1 MPNGPT
7 TLTCATTTRPA
18 VAAGC
23 SGAVVRR
30 SPTCPRTSARK
41 RPAGSTT
48 CARPSRNA
56 ARSGPARRTT
66 DGPARRAR
74 WRRGRTTTVRPRRF
88 RPPRLLRRRRSVRRG
103 RGSTTRGRRSPGP
116 GRRPRGRGR
125 GPRGSSRRFLVRPGP
140 GVGGGRSIR
149 VRRRRLRRRVRP
161 VGTAARRLVRVGFRP
176 AGTRL
181 RCRRV
186 GRRRVRCLRVRC
198 LRERCLRVRRLVRV
212 GRRRARCLR
221 ERCLRVLCL
230 HVRCRRVR
238 CPVGCRRGPGRR
250 PVRFRRR
257 GSRRVGRVGPAG
269 CRGRRR
275 PGVRR
280 RGSSLIA
287 TRLPDRS
294 RVPVGA
300 MSPRGRFRVASRPVR
315 SGVVGRAKGR
325 RGGSGGRRV
334 FRTIPR
340 GRFGVGRETTRPV
353 FRVVRSRLRLGVPV
367 ALRLVDVGRTGCR
380 PRDRRRSVGLR
391 SVGLRRAGLPT
402 ARLPTLRLPT
412 PRFRRVGLRT
422 PRLRRVVRRKVRCRA
437 GGMRV
442 VSLPRWG
449 LVGAGRPGR
458 MTKVRG
464 GMGCLSPVG
473 APGRFRVGSEG
484 RRRGPVVAGPAL
496 FRIGRPATSRA

>member
-7 TLTCATTTRPA
+7 TLTRATTTRPA

-23 SGAVVRR
+23 SGAAVRR

-74 WRRGRTTTVRPRRF
+74 WRRGRTTTTVRPRRL
-88 RPPRLLRRRRSVRRG
+88 RPRRLPRRRRSVPRG
-103 RGSTTRGRRSPGP
+103 RGSTTRGRPSPGP

-125 GPRGSSRRFLVRPGP
+125 RPRGSSRRFPVRPGP

-149 VRRRRLRRRVRP
+149 VRRRRLRRRARP
-161 VGTAARRLVRVGFRP
+161 VGTAGRRLARVRFRP

-181 RCRRV
+181 RCRRRAR
-186 GRRRVRCLRVRC
+186 RRRV
-198 LRERCLRVRRLVRV
+198 
-212 GRRRARCLR
+212 GHRRARCLR
-221 ERCLRVLCL
+221 GRCLLVRYLL
-230 HVRCRRVR
+230 VRCRRVR
-238 CPVGCRRGPGRR
+238 CPVGCRRVPGRR

-257 GSRRVGRVGPAG
+257 GSRRVGRVGPGG
-269 CRGRRR
+269 CRVRGRRR

-287 TRLPDRS
+287 
-294 RVPVGA
+294 
-300 MSPRGRFRVASRPVR
+300 MSPRGRFRVASRPVW
-315 SGVVGRAKGR
+315 SGVGRVKGR

-340 GRFGVGRETTRPV
+340 GRFGVGREMRRPV
-353 FRVVRSRLRLGVPV
+353 FRVGRSRLRVGRSRLRLGAPV
-367 ALRLVDVGRTGCR
+367 ALRRVDVGRTGCR
-380 PRDRRRSVGLR
+380 PQDRRRSVGLR
-391 SVGLRRAGLPT
+391 RARLRGAGLLTAGLHMPRLRRAAGLH
-402 ARLPTLRLPT
+402 
-412 PRFRRVGLRT
+412 T
-422 PRLRRVVRRKVRCRA
+422 PRLRKAGPLTVGRRRAVRRV

-449 LVGAGRPGR
+449 RVGAGRPGL

-464 GMGCLSPVG
+464 GMGCPSPVG
-473 APGRFRVGSEG
+473 APGRFHVGSEG
-484 RRRGPVVAGPAL
+484 RRRGPVVAGPAP
-496 FRIGRPATSRA
+496 FRTGRPEPSRA